1 MIFLL
6 QRFFLLA
13 IDLLLAMTLSCLFY
27 AFVCISI
34 AFLTCFIIIFSF
46 GIVERNID
54 VKGRAIVILMSN
66 SSIGRMF
73 ARNLDKAGFRVSA
86 AHWPPREERAATEE
100 ECSSSM
106 EVAQLHMTED
116 EYQKTMKTFIESHL
130 SLKGMYGLM
139 KKPSIL
145 IWEEEEPDA
154 HRLPEEKTSYK
165 WKNIFKAPALC
176 VAVLFHPLN
185 CVLTF
190 LQRSLQLFVPLLK
203 SKNREGTCVGCHRA
217 TAFPPK

>member
-6 QRFFLLA
+6 QHFFLLA
-13 IDLLLAMTLSCLFY
+13 TDLLLAMTLSCLFY
-27 AFVCISI
+27 GFVCISI

-54 VKGRAIVILMSN
+54 VKGRAIVILVSN

-73 ARNLDKAGFRVSA
+73 ARNLDRAGFRVSA
-86 AHWPPREERAATEE
+86 AHWPPQEEGTAAEE

-145 IWEEEEPDA
+145 IWEEEELDTC
-154 HRLPEEKTSYK
+154 RLPERKTSYK
-165 WKNIFKAPALC
+165 WKKVFKAPD
-176 VAVLFHPLN
+176 
-185 CVLTF
+185 
-190 LQRSLQLFVPLLK
+190 
-203 SKNREGTCVGCHRA
+203 
-217 TAFPPK
+217 

>member
-6 QRFFLLA
+6 QHFFLLA
-13 IDLLLAMTLSCLFY
+13 TDLLLAMTLSCLFY
-27 AFVCISI
+27 GFVCISI

-54 VKGRAIVILMSN
+54 VKGRAIVILVSN

-73 ARNLDKAGFRVSA
+73 ARNLDRAGFRVSA
-86 AHWPPREERAATEE
+86 AHWPPQEEGTAAEE

-145 IWEEEEPDA
+145 IWEEEELDTC
-154 HRLPEEKTSYK
+154 RLPERKTSYK
-165 WKNIFKAPALC
+165 WKKVFKAPALC
-176 VAVLFHPLN
+176 VAVLFCSLN
-185 CVLTF
+185 SALTF
-190 LQRSLQLFVPLLK
+190 LKKRSLQLLVPLLK
-203 SKNREGTCVGCHRA
+203 SKN
-217 TAFPPK
+217 

>member
-6 QRFFLLA
+6 QHFFLLA

-34 AFLTCFIIIFSF
+34 MFLTCFVIIFSF

-54 VKGRAIVILMSN
+54 VKGRAIVILVSN

-86 AHWPPREERAATEE
+86 AHWPPREGIATEE
-100 ECSSSM
+100 EWSSSM
-106 EVAQLHMTED
+106 EVAQLHMTEE

-145 IWEEEEPDA
+145 IWEEGEPDTC
-154 HRLPEEKTSYK
+154 RLPERKTSYK
-165 WKNIFKAPALC
+165 WKKLFKVPALC
-176 VAVLFHPLN
+176 VAVLFCPLN
-185 CVLTF
+185 CALTF
-190 LQRSLQLFVPLLK
+190 LKKRSLQLLVSLLQ
-203 SKNREGTCVGCHRA
+203 SKN
-217 TAFPPK
+217 